1 MLALVEVLVN
11 LDEHTEMAS
20 NILLRVTVIDILPPH
35 RTRHDVVP
43 EPTKAP
49 EKPTTPVLQ
58 LPEKT
63 PVVVLA
69 RRRHR
74 LQVGPRRVLQQRVPY
89 GISLQLSFRSLYV
102 GHRIDAGG
110 DAGNKSLKLV

>member
-1 MLALVEVLVN
+1 MLVLAEVLVN
-11 LDEHTEMAS
+11 LDEHTEIAS
-20 NILLRVTVIDILPPH
+20 NKLFRVTVIGILPPH

-49 EKPTTPVLQ
+49 KKPTTPVLQ

-63 PVVVLA
+63 PVVVLV

-74 LQVGPRRVLQQRVPY
+74 LQVRPRRVLQQRVPDRN
-89 GISLQLSFRSLYV
+89 LPPAVLPVVVRRPQ
-102 GHRIDAGG
+102 
-110 DAGNKSLKLV
+110 N